1 MLAYFTYCLL
11 TFTVHSIKLQ
21 QFEGPLDLL
30 LQLVEDKKLEI
41 TNVSLAAVTEQYLQV
56 LHRSAQRQIPAH
68 ELADFLVIAAR
79 LLLIKSRALLP
90 FLEWEEDEE
99 EDLSAQLKIYKEY
112 LEASK
117 VIQLMIGKK
126 RFAFSREKLLTLE
139 SVGFQPPPN
148 VIPSRLGS
156 LFAQIISALASTLS
170 MPTDMVRKTISIQ
183 EKIQQIRERIYRQA
197 SSKFSDIL
205 REAKDKTEVI
215 VSFLALLELI
225 KQRTIAVRQENIFED
240 IVIEKI

>member
-1 MLAYFTYCLL
+1 MSAGCLL
-11 TFTVHSIKLQ
+11 TFTVHNIKVQ

-30 LQLVEDKKLEI
+30 LRLIEDKKLEI
-41 TNVSLAAVTEQYLQV
+41 TNVSLSAVTEQYLQV
-56 LHRSAQRQIPAH
+56 LHRGAQRQIAAH

-117 VIQLMIGKK
+117 VIQAMIGKK

-139 SVGFQPPPN
+139 PIGFQPPPN
-148 VIPSRLGS
+148 LTPSRLGS
-156 LFAQIISALASTLS
+156 VFTHIISALASTLA
-170 MPTDMVRKTISIQ
+170 MPTDVVQKTISIQ
-183 EKIQQIRERIYRQA
+183 EKIQEIRMRIYRQA

-225 KQRTIAVRQENIFED
+225 KQRTILVKQENIFED
-240 IVIEKI
+240 IMIEKI